1 MTFKQLEDK
10 IDKNAQKIL
19 FDVSTSFKA
28 DVSIAPVVS
37 GDLRRD
43 WDITPV
49 KNGYAVT
56 NNMVYAPKIWVGAPH
71 GISKTWQVPN
81 GLHPI
86 YSKYVLILRGKM
98 KRIDL

>member
-10 IDKNAQKIL
+10 INKNAQKIL

-43 WDITPV
+43 WQQTKIND
-49 KNGYAVT
+49 GYAVT
-56 NNMVYAPKIWVGAPH
+56 NNMVYAPKIWVGKP
-71 GISKTWQVPN
+71 GSPSWQVPN

-86 YSKYVLILRGKM
+86 YSKYVLILRGKI